1 MRNSKMLMAAAAGVI
16 AGALA
21 LVLRT
26 GTGGSP
32 SAVSREVPEQV
43 GRTLAQEAVAL
54 LGPGGKLTLIARDT
68 SEFPQAAVD
77 LALKGFGREVTKNGA
92 TVSATK
98 LFSVDPLRIV
108 QVPPGDFFELIRRAG
123 PGDVIVSFMGPPL
136 LTEEQRV
143 ALGDIKPKIV
153 AFCSGS
159 MPAYVDLRL
168 LAEQKLLH
176 AAVLSR
182 VPTNSAGALRSQE
195 HFDALYVRADS
206 GDLLNADAV
215 RGGSR

>member
-1 MRNSKMLMAAAAGVI
+1 MRNSKVVMAAAAGVI

-77 LALKGFGREVTKNGA
+77 LALKGLGEV
-92 TVSATK
+92 
-98 LFSVDPLRIV
+98 
-108 QVPPGDFFELIRRAG
+108 
-123 PGDVIVSFMGPPL
+123 
-136 LTEEQRV
+136 
-143 ALGDIKPKIV
+143 
-153 AFCSGS
+153 C
-159 MPAYVDLRL
+159 
-168 LAEQKLLH
+168 
-176 AAVLSR
+176 
-182 VPTNSAGALRSQE
+182 
-195 HFDALYVRADS
+195 
-206 GDLLNADAV
+206 
-215 RGGSR
+215 